1 MPLAR
6 RGDEGIV
13 SQLAALGVEVPHQK
27 QTGALF
33 DRTGK
38 ELAVLVP
45 EQILLFLQIPGKLL
59 FGNAQLLGGGAD
71 VGAVRRVNKG
81 VVILRFWEGKPETAG
96 QLPVSGVFAAQ
107 TVQVLRHGLGVRLQR
122 IQQAVRHIR
131 AVLADGGNDL
141 MGDPALEGSR
151 FRLFGTKDQM
161 IESGFTYCIYFN
173 RLIGVLGVGYFK

>member
-1 MPLAR
+1 M
-6 RGDEGIV
+6 

-71 VGAVRRVNKG
+71 IGAVRRVNKG
-81 VVILRFWEGKPETAG
+81 VVILRFGEGKPETAG

-107 TVQVLRHGLGVRLQR
+107 AASGCASSASNRLSVIYAPCLRMEGMTSWVIQRLKALASGFLEQR
-122 IQQAVRHIR
+122 I
-131 AVLADGGNDL
+131 
-141 MGDPALEGSR
+141 
-151 FRLFGTKDQM
+151 K
-161 IESGFTYCIYFN
+161 
-173 RLIGVLGVGYFK
+173 

>member
-45 EQILLFLQIPGKLL
+45 KQILLFLQIPGKLL

-71 VGAVRRVNKG
+71 IGAVRRVNKG
-81 VVILRFWEGKPETAG
+81 VVILRFGEGKPETAG
-96 QLPVSGVFAAQ
+96 LSFDPLFQKAGSES
-107 TVQVLRHGLGVRLQR
+107 LQ
-122 IQQAVRHIR
+122 
-131 AVLADGGNDL
+131 
-141 MGDPALEGSR
+141 AL
-151 FRLFGTKDQM
+151 DHP
-161 IESGFTYCIYFN
+161 
-173 RLIGVLGVGYFK
+173 

>member
-96 QLPVSGVFAAQ
+96 QLPVSLRRRFRYSGTASGCASSASNRLSVIYAPCLRMEGMTSWVIQRLKAFASGF
-107 TVQVLRHGLGVRLQR
+107 LEQR
-122 IQQAVRHIR
+122 I
-131 AVLADGGNDL
+131 
-141 MGDPALEGSR
+141 
-151 FRLFGTKDQM
+151 K
-161 IESGFTYCIYFN
+161 
-173 RLIGVLGVGYFK
+173 

>member
-45 EQILLFLQIPGKLL
+45 EQILLFLQIPGKLPL
-59 FGNAQLLGGGAD
+59 GNAQLLGGGAD

-81 VVILRFWEGKPETAG
+81 VVILRFGEGKPETAAISFARAG
-96 QLPVSGVFAAQ
+96 SNLTPYQCCGSSRVFSM
-107 TVQVLRHGLGVRLQR
+107 
-122 IQQAVRHIR
+122 QASV
-131 AVLADGGNDL
+131 
-141 MGDPALEGSR
+141 
-151 FRLFGTKDQM
+151 
-161 IESGFTYCIYFN
+161 
-173 RLIGVLGVGYFK
+173 